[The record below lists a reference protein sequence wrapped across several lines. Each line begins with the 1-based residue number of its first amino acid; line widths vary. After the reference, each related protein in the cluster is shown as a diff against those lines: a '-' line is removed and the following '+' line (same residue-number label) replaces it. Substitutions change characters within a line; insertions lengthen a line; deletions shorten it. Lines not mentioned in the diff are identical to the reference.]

1 MKQPSVLVLGNT
13 TVDHV
18 LSMPEPI
25 QSDAKLNAKTYEV
38 YAGGQASNVAAGL
51 ALLGH
56 DVGFIGR
63 FGDDSGAAIS
73 KRSFQEIGIDL
84 SLSSTVSGCRHH
96 FACILVNGSDRM
108 IAMYRDPRL
117 SLDDTEVPLDTVAR
131 CAAVYTDGH
140 EGAASL
146 RLAEKA
152 ARSGTPLIIDIEVV
166 TPDTEALARLADHVV
181 APAEIVL
188 RLGRESDLRN
198 AMRSILAAGPT
209 CVVAT
214 MGHRGSAGLET
225 GSAELE
231 LVPAAHIVPEG
242 RTFRDA
248 RRPESM
254 VQHSPQPAG
263 HTRARSRAPH
273 SSPRMNCS
281 SDRWSAPSPVTALI
295 AAQPTHSMQDSSTG
309 LASRA
314 CCAIASSVGMPVPS
328 KTMASS
334 GLPSNSRNPACAPAA
349 EIE

>member
-198 AMRSILAAGPT
+198 AMRSILGPARHASSRRWATAARPGWKPVRRNWNWFQLRT
-209 CVVAT
+209 LCLKEGRSGMRAGLRAWSSIRLSRPATRAPVVAPPT
-214 MGHRGSAGLET
+214 
-225 GSAELE
+225 
-231 LVPAAHIVPEG
+231 P
-242 RTFRDA
+242 
-248 RRPESM
+248 RR
-254 VQHSPQPAG
+254 A
-263 HTRARSRAPH
+263 
-273 SSPRMNCS
+273 
-281 SDRWSAPSPVTALI
+281 
-295 AAQPTHSMQDSSTG
+295 
-309 LASRA
+309 
-314 CCAIASSVGMPVPS
+314 
-328 KTMASS
+328 
-334 GLPSNSRNPACAPAA
+334 
-349 EIE
+349 